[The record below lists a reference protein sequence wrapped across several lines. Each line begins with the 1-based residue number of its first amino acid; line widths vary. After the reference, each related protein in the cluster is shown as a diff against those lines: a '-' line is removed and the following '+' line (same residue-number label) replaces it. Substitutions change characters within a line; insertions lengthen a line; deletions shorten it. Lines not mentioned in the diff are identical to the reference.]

1 MSGKEQGDQ
10 PKVEDLPEVEAGA
23 GIDLNEFEGLRKTI
37 DTMEVIDVETSY
49 DEAGNFQED
58 LKRKV
63 KVLRVVTEEVTE
75 VENKEGEKIPIRASE
90 LFNLK
95 LNDENE
101 WGISTSEKAKIQIF
115 MKRQKV
121 SKPSDLKGTSVTLR
135 AYENK
140 QGNTYL
146 GFIVK

>member
-1 MSGKEQGDQ
+1 MSGDEKEQ

-23 GIDLNEFEGLRKTI
+23 GIDLDEFEGQRKTI
-37 DTMEVIDVETSY
+37 EIIEVIDVETSY

-63 KVLRVVTEEVTE
+63 KVIRIVTEEVTE
-75 VENKEGEKIPIRASE
+75 VENKEGEKIPIKASE

-95 LNDENE
+95 KGDDDK

-121 SKPSDLKGTSVTLR
+121 SKPQDLKGTSVTLR

-140 QGNTYL
+140 AGNTYL